1 MLSSTKLAYFLSLIL
16 ISLSLM
22 TFVGSQTYVE
32 LDAEIIELY
41 VSPEPP
47 IIDHD
52 SEITI
57 KIKNIG
63 GTRGTFNV
71 NLYALKDGEKG
82 GDIELEKNFEFKI
95 EPNEMWMYIEE
106 FVPDSM
112 GIHKIRAEVWDASKR
127 KLLDAETI
135 DVMVKGDVGPFDA
148 SIDVITT
155 YPYPGKEVFAIINL
169 LNKGTKEVDVAVNYK
184 IEGTGILGKYMMAP
198 EPESECSRVISMP
211 SPSEPGLYNISVD
224 VEYEDSIMASASGN
238 FYLTSK
244 EYKPVLELEGI
255 PSIIEL
261 EQGQTEDFSIK
272 VSNTGDSVVSDV
284 HLIVRGIS
292 PKWVEVWPSSLD
304 LVPEQST
311 LYLANFEI
319 PEEADIESYTFEF
332 IAVGK
337 EDYAT
342 EPSSLIVLASSLGG
356 VGEDMLGTSINQILN
371 IIGPIVGITL
381 LIIIVLVGRR
391 KQIVFQ
397 KMKPEEIIKKG
408 IPSSIKNLAFLD
420 LHNAWRADGLVVGL
434 DFIDTEGK
442 TLSFKDVKMNV
453 TVSLFTIKTDPR
465 TLLKEK
471 GRIVHK
477 GTVTVKNNSDLN
489 IPTGKGILIPK
500 EEINV
505 DPKRDEQYGILEITV
520 RTPEGRGFFAK
531 DEFVKLY

>member
-1 MLSSTKLAYFLSLIL
+1 MLSPTKLAYFLSLIL

-22 TFVGSQTYVE
+22 GFVSSQTHSE
-32 LDAEIIELY
+32 QDAEIIELY

-47 IIDHD
+47 IIDQA
-52 SEITI
+52 SEIMI

-63 GTRGTFNV
+63 GAGGTFKV
-71 NLYALKDGEKG
+71 KLYVLKG
-82 GDIELEKNFEFKI
+82 GNIKLEKNFEFKI
-95 EPNEMWMYIEE
+95 EPNELWMDIEK
-106 FVPDSM
+106 FTPNSI
-112 GIHKIRAEVWDASKR
+112 GIHKIRAEIWDASKNR
-127 KLLDAETI
+127 LLDAETI
-135 DVMVKGDVGPFDA
+135 DVMVKGDIGPFDA

-169 LNKGTKEVDVAVNYK
+169 LNKGIQTVDVAVNYE

-198 EPESECSRVISMP
+198 EPESESPKVISMP
-211 SPSEPGLYNISVD
+211 APSEPGLYNISVD
-224 VEYEDSIMASASGN
+224 VEYEDSIIASASGN
-238 FYLTSK
+238 FYLISK
-244 EYKPVLELEGI
+244 EYRPVLKLEGT

-261 EQGQTEDFSIK
+261 EQGQTEGFSIK

-304 LVPEQST
+304 LIPEQST
-311 LYLANFEI
+311 LYLANFKI

-342 EPSSLIVLASSLGG
+342 EPSSLIVLASGLDG
-356 VGEDMLGTSINQILN
+356 VREDMLGTSINQILN

-381 LIIIVLVGRR
+381 LIIIFFVGRR
-391 KQIVFQ
+391 KKIVFP
-397 KMKPEEIIKKG
+397 KMRKPEEIIKKG
-408 IPSSIKNLAFLD
+408 IPLSIKGLAFLD
-420 LHNAWRADGLVVGL
+420 LHNAWRADGLVIGL
-434 DFIDTEGK
+434 DFIDAEGK

-465 TLLKEK
+465 TLMKEK
-471 GRIVHK
+471 GRIVHR
-477 GTVTVKNNSDLN
+477 GTVTVENNSDLN
-489 IPTGKGILIPK
+489 IPAGKGVLIPK

-505 DPKRDEQYGILEITV
+505 DPRRDAQYGILEITV